1 MNNKNFK
8 RWAAGA
14 ALLLLSGTM
23 VAGIARFLLKPA
35 PEPSPSPPEAPAAK
49 TGPPDDFS
57 PFKNVD
63 LSKPAVLL
71 DSFEYGPGQVASVGG
86 GTAQQVHAT
95 DGLYSFQVW
104 FVPGSKDGI
113 FCRPD
118 LLHPRD
124 FSRHAKLLV
133 DVFNASA
140 PMPVRLALAGPEKG
154 KIFIFKEAMV
164 PLGASTL
171 EFDLRAARGVA
182 SFDLAR
188 VSSYQIFSALDLT
201 RKVEIYFD
209 NLRLAQEGPAEENLE
224 SFPPLSRA
232 GEIIPDGDFN
242 AGFTLWRLESYPGG
256 RWHFGMVHGDQAF
269 QGGPSLGLF
278 GFEEGVGGIWTPDLS
293 LHPGPYLLRAVMR
306 GVKLRCEVQMD
317 QLRPEGWVT
326 LRFSPRSIPPM
337 GRPGEESVDL
347 PAEWR
352 ELTWEF
358 LVPPGDPDPRIAR
371 IRLEVLGRGD
381 AFIDE
386 VAIHP
391 LAGQAVSPFPLDP
404 APGAGKEAAE
414 TSIARLRWTG
424 KGFEDRGRRVFP
436 LLYQEEDVPLDDAG
450 RLFRERC
457 RARGFQAAVDLGGAL
472 RSGSVAL
479 ALGRAREHRRDG
491 GVAAWLL
498 AGEAD
503 WPLAGVVPGKAR
515 GLAHRLAEEDGR
527 LVAMGT
533 SAAADPSVLWR
544 FVDTADA
551 LVVGAPAG
559 EERDPKALEM
569 FERAIRAARG
579 CGDGNH
585 PVIARIPL
593 SAAPET
599 VRLLFFLALIDGAS
613 GVLWTRENGKAGKE
627 ETIAWSL
634 LKPVLEELAG
644 AAQKAAAL
652 EEAPIALPAGAAGK
666 ARIRA
671 GRAAGAKGAEQ
682 VLFLANPTP
691 EPVGEFTVETPE
703 GKRTISLGPWEAK
716 VVAGDR

>member
-1 MNNKNFK
+1 MSTNYLK
-8 RWAAGA
+8 RRVTAAV
-14 ALLLLSGTM
+14 LLIISGTI

-35 PEPSPSPPEAPAAK
+35 PEPGSPPPEASADK
-49 TGPPDDFS
+49 TGPAGDFS

-63 LSKPAVLL
+63 LSRPAVLL
-71 DSFEYGPGQVASVGG
+71 ESFEYGPGQAAPIGG
-86 GTAQQVHAT
+86 GTAQPVHAT
-95 DGLYSFQVW
+95 EGLYSYQVW
-104 FVPGSKDGI
+104 FVPDSREGL

-133 DVFNASA
+133 DAFNPSA
-140 PMPVRLALAGPEKG
+140 PLPVRLALAGPEKG

-171 EFDLRAARGVA
+171 EFDLRAARGEA
-182 SFDLAR
+182 GFDLAR
-188 VSSYQIFSALDLT
+188 VSSYQLYSALELT

-209 NLRLAQEGPAEENLE
+209 NLRLAQEGPAEEKLE
-224 SFPPLSRA
+224 SFPPLSQA
-232 GEIIPDGDFN
+232 GNIIPDGDFN

-256 RWHFGMVHGDQAF
+256 RWHFGIAQGDQAF
-269 QGGPSLGLF
+269 QDGPSLGLF
-278 GFEEGVGGIWTPDLS
+278 GFEEGVAGIRTPDLS
-293 LHPGPYLLRAVMR
+293 LPPGPYLLRAVMR
-306 GVKLRCEVQMD
+306 GVKLRCEALMD

-326 LRFSPRSIPPM
+326 LR
-337 GRPGEESVDL
+337 RPSEKPVEL

-358 LVPPGDPDPRIAR
+358 VVPPGNPDPRIAR
-371 IRLEVLGRGD
+371 VRIEVLGRGD

-386 VAIHP
+386 VALHP

-404 APGAGKEAAE
+404 VPGAGKEPVE

-424 KGFEDRGRRVFP
+424 KGFEDRGRRDFP

-450 RLFRERC
+450 RLFHERC
-457 RARGFQAAVDLGGAL
+457 RGLGFQAAVDLGGAL
-472 RSGSVAL
+472 HSGSVAL
-479 ALGRAREHRRDG
+479 ALDRAREHRQDG

-515 GLAHRLAEEDGR
+515 GLARRLAEEDGR
-527 LVAMGT
+527 LAAIGT
-533 SAAADPSVLWR
+533 SAAADPSVLRR
-544 FVDTADA
+544 FADAADA
-551 LVVGAPAG
+551 LVVWAPAG

-579 CGDGNH
+579 CGDGNPPNH

-613 GVLWTRENGKAGKE
+613 GVLWTRENGKAEKE
-627 ETIAWSL
+627 EPIAWSA
-634 LKPVLEELAG
+634 LKPVLDELAK
-644 AAQKAAAL
+644 AARKAAAF
-652 EEAPIALPAGAAGK
+652 EDAPIPLSAGAAGK
-666 ARIRA
+666 ARVRA
-671 GRAAGAKGAEQ
+671 GRAAGARGAEQ

-691 EPVGEFTVETPE
+691 EALGEFTVETPE

-716 VVAGDR
+716 VVVVSP